1 METIQNNDKFYKYYN
16 FLIQENEKYNLTNI
30 TNEKEVFIKH
40 FYDSIQLDKAID
52 MNSVVSLCD
61 VGSGAGFPSIPLK
74 LIYPNLH
81 VTIIEP
87 TLKRCNFLKQLVE
100 LLELKNV
107 NIINDRAENILKYR
121 DYFDIVCA
129 RAVANLRVLCELCI
143 PLVKVEGLFLAMKG
157 SQFEEELNETRNA
170 LKELDASLVKV
181 YEYDL
186 PSGNGHHSIIA
197 IKKNKKT
204 NKKYPR
210 NYSTIKKKPL

>member
-107 NIINDRAENILKYR
+107 NIINDRAENI
-121 DYFDIVCA
+121 
-129 RAVANLRVLCELCI
+129 
-143 PLVKVEGLFLAMKG
+143 
-157 SQFEEELNETRNA
+157 
-170 LKELDASLVKV
+170 
-181 YEYDL
+181 
-186 PSGNGHHSIIA
+186 
-197 IKKNKKT
+197 
-204 NKKYPR
+204 
-210 NYSTIKKKPL
+210 